1 MPSIRNIQIALF
13 AGCVIY
19 IVLLLAVNENQND
32 DALIFSAWGTV
43 EETENLVQ
51 LVAAYNIA
59 HPQQKIK
66 FVHIDHQEYDRKILI
81 QTAAGNP
88 PDVFLL
94 SSTDLSTLAYRGV
107 LENLS
112 AWIAADTSF
121 HRDAFFPALL
131 KTATIRQQIYG
142 IPVGYTPM
150 VIYFNRRLFREAGL
164 AYLDSA
170 WTWDDFLQTAIKLTQ
185 READGRT
192 RQFGCMISMAGYTF
206 VYAFGGNFFDA
217 DLQWCQINQP
227 KTLAALKFYGDLA
240 MKYHVTTSLTEK
252 LFTSDQGFR
261 QEAVAMIAAGRW
273 QVPNFARTKLDWGV
287 APMPRGENSSAGVI
301 VYNVVMSKFSQ
312 RQQQAWKFIKFMASA
327 TAQQQSI
334 KSGNLIPSRFD
345 VAGSSEFLDDT
356 TFHVDNR
363 IFLHGIDN
371 ARLWPMEI
379 APETSYANQRV
390 ILDEEMEKAMLGKQ
404 TYAAAATNAQDRL
417 NAILRAERQQ
427 TAGKNFW
434 GSRTSYLIGVLIFA
448 SIIGW
453 MIKRRIG
460 LTKPALL
467 PLTEME
473 RPGERI
479 PNPNRWRSSGHRE

>member
-1 MPSIRNIQIALF
+1 MTMRKIQIALF

-51 LVAAYNIA
+51 LVDAYNA
-59 HPQQKIK
+59 TSPQQRVK

-81 QTAAGNP
+81 QTAAGNS

-112 AWIAADTSF
+112 AWIAKDTSF
-121 HRDAFFPALL
+121 HLDSFFPALL
-131 KTATIRQQIYG
+131 KMATIRAQLYG

-150 VIYFNRRLFREAGL
+150 VIYYNRRLFRKAGL
-164 AYLDSA
+164 AYPDSA

-185 READGRT
+185 RETDGRT
-192 RQFGCMISMAGYTF
+192 KQFGCMISMAGYTF

-217 DLQWCQINQP
+217 NLQWCQINQP
-227 KTLAALKFYGDLA
+227 KTLAALQFYGDLA

-287 APMPRGENSSAGVI
+287 APMPRGENASAGVI

-312 RQQQAWKFIKFMASA
+312 RQQQAWEFIKFMASA
-327 TAQQQSI
+327 RAQQQSI

-345 VAGSSEFLDDT
+345 VAGSSEFLHDT

-363 IFLHGIDN
+363 IFLQGVDN
-371 ARLWPMEI
+371 ARLWPLEI
-379 APETSYANQRV
+379 APETSYANQKV

-404 TYAAAATNAQDRL
+404 TYAVAAINAQERI
-417 NAILRAERQQ
+417 NTILRAERQQ
-427 TAGKNFW
+427 TEGKRFW
-434 GSRTSYLIGVLIFA
+434 GSRTSFLLGILILAGITGLR
-448 SIIGW
+448 
-453 MIKRRIG
+453 IKRR
-460 LTKPALL
+460 K
-467 PLTEME
+467 
-473 RPGERI
+473 
-479 PNPNRWRSSGHRE
+479 